1 MKRKGNNIN
10 MIKSIN
16 NKKIKLLK
24 FDREKWKKKLNKL
37 SKDDLV
43 DVLLNYEFDRIAKI
57 NTFRLRNTKKEY

>member
-1 MKRKGNNIN
+1 

>member
-1 MKRKGNNIN
+1 MIN
-10 MIKSIN
+10 SIN
-16 NKKIKLLK
+16 SKKIKLLK

>member
-1 MKRKGNNIN
+1 MIN
-10 MIKSIN
+10 SIN
-16 NKKIKLLK
+16 SKKIKLLK

-57 NTFRLRNTKKEY
+57 NAWRLRNEKREY

>member
-1 MKRKGNNIN
+1 

-57 NTFRLRNTKKEY
+57 NTFRLRKEKREY

>member
-1 MKRKGNNIN
+1 
-10 MIKSIN
+10 MIKSSN

>member
-1 MKRKGNNIN
+1 

-43 DVLLNYEFDRIAKI
+43 DVLLDYEFYRIGRI
-57 NTFRLRNTKKEY
+57 NTYRLRNTRKENA

>member
-1 MKRKGNNIN
+1 MRNE
-10 MIKSIN
+10 SIN

-24 FDREKWKKKLNKL
+24 FDREKWKKKLNRL

-57 NTFRLRNTKKEY
+57 NTYRLRNEKREY

>member
-1 MKRKGNNIN
+1 

-57 NTFRLRNTKKEY
+57 NNFRLRNTKKEY